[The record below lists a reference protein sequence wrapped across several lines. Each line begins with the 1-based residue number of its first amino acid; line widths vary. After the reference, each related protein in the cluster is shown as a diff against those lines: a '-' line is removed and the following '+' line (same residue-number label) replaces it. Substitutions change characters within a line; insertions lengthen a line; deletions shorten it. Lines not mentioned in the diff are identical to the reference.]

1 MRKTTGI
8 SLLLLIFLSL
18 CLITFSLLSFSGA
31 TADQR
36 LSQKAA
42 DHTTEYYQ
50 MVSRANEV
58 LNFVDAQLKILI
70 ADVTITNQTA
80 SLDSSATDSC
90 IGTDNLETNQNAIF
104 EPEQL
109 WFKICEAIHMD
120 SGFADTLSTNF
131 TDLSFVFEEKDGIP
145 VLSFEVSTTE
155 TSGQVLRVTL
165 EFSQPETE
173 TDPLYHITCW
183 QIVNTSDWTP
193 DYSQNLMR
201 MTELSD

>member
-31 TADQR
+31 TADER

-80 SLDSSATDSC
+80 SLDSSATDSGV
-90 IGTDNLETNQNAIF
+90 GTDNLETNQNASLDF
-104 EPEQL
+104 
-109 WFKICEAIHMD
+109 IHTD
-120 SGFADTLSTNF
+120 SGFAETLSTKF
-131 TDLSFVFEEKDGIP
+131 TDLEFIFEEKDAIP
-145 VLSFEVSTTE
+145 SLSFEVSTLE
-155 TSGQVLRVTL
+155 TSGQALQVTL
-165 EFSQPETE
+165 EFSQPEKD

>member
-31 TADQR
+31 TADER

-50 MVSRANEV
+50 MVNMANEV
-58 LNFVDAQLKILI
+58 LNFVDVQLKLFL
-70 ADVTITNQTA
+70 ADVTAADQNT
-80 SLDSSATDSC
+80 SLDSSATDRGV
-90 IGTDNLETNQNAIF
+90 GTDNLEPNQNVIF
-104 EPEQL
+104 KSEQL
-109 WFKICEAIHMD
+109 WHEICDIVHSE
-120 SGFADTLSTNF
+120 SGFAGTLSTKF
-131 TDLSFVFEEKDGIP
+131 TDFDFVFEEKDGIP
-145 VLSFEVSTTE
+145 SLSFEVSTSE
-155 TSGQVLRVTL
+155 TSGQVLQVTL
-165 EFSQPETE
+165 EFSQPEKE

-183 QIVNTSDWTP
+183 QMVNTSEWTP

-201 MTELSD
+201 MTELPD

>member
-31 TADQR
+31 TADER

-50 MVSRANEV
+50 MVNMANEV
-58 LNFVDAQLKILI
+58 LNFVDVQLKLFF
-70 ADVTITNQTA
+70 ADATA
-80 SLDSSATDSC
+80 ATQNTSLD
-90 IGTDNLETNQNAIF
+90 F
-104 EPEQL
+104 
-109 WFKICEAIHMD
+109 IHTD
-120 SGFADTLSTNF
+120 SGFAETLSTKF
-131 TDLSFVFEEKDGIP
+131 TDLEFIFEEKDAIP
-145 VLSFEVSTTE
+145 SLSFEVSTLE
-155 TSGQVLRVTL
+155 TSGQALQVTL
-165 EFSQPETE
+165 EFSQPEKD